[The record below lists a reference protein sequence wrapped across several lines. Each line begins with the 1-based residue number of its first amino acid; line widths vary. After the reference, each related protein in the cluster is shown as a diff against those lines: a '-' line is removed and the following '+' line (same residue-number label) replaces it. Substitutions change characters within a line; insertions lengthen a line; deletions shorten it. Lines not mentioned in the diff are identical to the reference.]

1 MIHPM
6 LATNAVR
13 FEDDPEDWEV
23 LPCIAEWVE
32 SKIRPGCEVCLG
44 TGWVCEEH
52 PLSPFEDH
60 PLCGVGEPCRCTGLA
75 EAAEKT
81 DG

>member
-6 LATNAVR
+6 LVLNAVR
-13 FEDDPEDWEV
+13 WEDDPDDWDV
-23 LPCIAEWVE
+23 LPSIAEHVA
-32 SKIRPGCEVCLG
+32 SLIRPGCEVCLG

-60 PLCGVGEPCRCTGLA
+60 PNCGVGEPCRCTGINDDA
-75 EAAEKT
+75 T
-81 DG
+81 S